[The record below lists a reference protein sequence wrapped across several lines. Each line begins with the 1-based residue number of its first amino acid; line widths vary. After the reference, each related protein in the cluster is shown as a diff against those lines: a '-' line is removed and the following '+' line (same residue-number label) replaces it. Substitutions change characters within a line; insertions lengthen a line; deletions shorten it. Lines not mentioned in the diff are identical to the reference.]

1 MDLALTATHFPH
13 RRLTY
18 AVLFGCPLSVEAEV
32 ISRLSRVRS
41 PEAAHPLVLAG
52 IFAELERSRHVATIE
67 AMIDKLENQIFEL
80 DISKAHHAEQEEDEE
95 EKARKQLEK
104 RDDYLDT
111 AYLRNGL
118 TSWRNQLVKIRTK
131 AEELEAA
138 HYGPNFSTSQSL
150 SRASTQV
157 HEDISRQDKDTRK
170 DDSETKRV
178 SGRTGE
184 AWASDARMRR
194 VGRKITGRL
203 QAIIDEYDDK
213 IRDCSMRLDGMEM
226 ATQWAQGET
235 NVEIA
240 LATGRDSKHMR
251 SIAIVTMVFLP
262 GTFFAVSTLEIFVL
276 ADFSLF
282 INKST

>member
-1 MDLALTATHFPH
+1 MDSIQPLTSQTTKVYHTRTTNAWEMDLALTATHFPH

-18 AVLFGCPLSVEAEV
+18 AVLFGCPLSVEAEI

-67 AMIDKLENQIFEL
+67 TMIDKLENRIFEL
-80 DISKAHHAEQEEDEE
+80 DVAQDGQQEEDEE
-95 EKARKQLEK
+95 EKARQQQEK

-118 TSWRNQLVKIRTK
+118 TSWRNQLSKIQTR
-131 AEELEAA
+131 AEALEDAYYA
-138 HYGPNFSTSQSL
+138 LHSPTPKTPFGANGPQKSKEQM
-150 SRASTQV
+150 
-157 HEDISRQDKDTRK
+157 
-170 DDSETKRV
+170 
-178 SGRTGE
+178 
-184 AWASDARMRR
+184 WASNARMRR
-194 VGRKITGRL
+194 AGRKIIGRL
-203 QAIIDEYDDK
+203 QAIMDEYDDK

-226 ATQWAQGET
+226 ATQWAQGAT

-240 LATGRDSKHMR
+240 LATSRDSKHMR

-262 GTFFAVSTLEIFVL
+262 GTFFAVRPNGCFPDPATKQS
-276 ADFSLF
+276 
-282 INKST
+282 N